1 MRLEHWFYTVPLRLR
16 SLFRRGQVEAEL
28 DEELRYHLERQIE
41 VNTAAGMPLE
51 EARYAALRAMH
62 GLDQRKE
69 ECRDM
74 RRVRF
79 IEDLWQDLRFSV
91 RSFSKRPGFTAIIL
105 IALALGIGANTAIFS
120 LVNAVILRPLPY
132 PDPDRLISVFGSRN
146 RSTPGSLGP
155 TDFLDYRS
163 QNKTFEHFA
172 ASGSMIL
179 PMNLTGSGEPERLNT
194 SAITGN
200 YFDTFGVRCALGRGF
215 SLENEKSG
223 QDHVTVLS
231 HAFWQTRFG
240 GDPNIINKTILLDG
254 KAYEVL
260 GVMPADVVLPQP
272 AQLWVPLNFDADPEM
287 KMRNARFL
295 LGIGRLKAG
304 VTLAQAQA
312 DTDLI
317 AVQLE
322 RRFPDSNTG
331 WDLRLIPLREVLVGG
346 SRKMLFI
353 LFGAVGFVL
362 LIACANVANLLLV
375 RGAARQKEIA
385 MRTAL
390 GASRLRIIRQMIT
403 ESLLVAILG
412 GALGALLAVA
422 GVKLLVSLSEDSI
435 PRTANVKIDATVL
448 AFTLLISLATGLL
461 FGLAPTFRTK
471 KQNLVDAL
479 KDGMRGGSEAT
490 LKNRTRSL
498 LVVFESAIA
507 VMLLIGAGLLIRS
520 LVALQNV
527 DPGFDPNNVL
537 TMRVDL
543 PLQKYN
549 TPEKASN
556 FFEQLER
563 RVAGLPGVEAVGFI
577 TDLPFSGQSNQ
588 MPFAVEGR
596 PAVASDEAFPDF
608 RRVNQNYLSAM
619 RIPLRRGRNFT
630 DQEVRERARVIIIS
644 QSFVDS
650 VFPNEEALG
659 KRLIIWS
666 GSRNEPYEIIGIV
679 GDIRHQSLQ
688 GEPSATMYIPTRAP
702 VRVNLVIRTQGDPLS
717 LVAGVRKE
725 VNALDPDQPIA
736 AVRLMTEWVAMSAA
750 GARYRTTLLGLFA
763 LLAMILAATGIYGV
777 MSYSVAQRTQEI
789 GVRMALGARPLDVLK
804 LVVRQGMILAVLG
817 VVVGLAGALA
827 LTRVMSSLLF
837 GVTERDPITFGVVAV
852 LLIAVAFIACFVPA
866 RRATRVDPLIA
877 LRCE

>member
-1 MRLEHWFYTVPLRLR
+1 MRWEHWFYTVPLRLR
-16 SLFRRGQVEAEL
+16 SIFRRGQVEAEL
-28 DEELRYHLERQIE
+28 NEELRYHLERQIE
-41 VNTAAGMPLE
+41 VNTAAGMSVE

-74 RRVRF
+74 RRVRL
-79 IEDLWQDLRFSV
+79 IEDLWQDFRFSL
-91 RSFSKRPGFTAIIL
+91 RSLLKRPGFTAIVL
-105 IALALGIGANTAIFS
+105 IALGLGIGANTAIFS
-120 LVNAVILRPLPY
+120 LVNAVILQPLPY
-132 PDPDRLISVFGSRN
+132 RDPDRLISVYGTRN
-146 RSTPGSLGP
+146 RSTQGSVGP

-163 QNKTFEHFA
+163 QNKTFEQFA
-172 ASGSMIL
+172 ASSSMML
-179 PMNLTGSGEPERLNT
+179 PMNLTGSGEPERLSA

-200 YFDTFGVRCALGRGF
+200 YFDTFGVRPALGRGF
-215 SLENEKSG
+215 SLENEKTG

-240 GDPNIINKTILLDG
+240 GDPNIVNKTINLDG

-260 GVMPADVVLPQP
+260 GVMPAEVVLPQP

-295 LGIGRLKAG
+295 LSIGRLKEG
-304 VTLAQAQA
+304 VTLDQAQT

-317 AVQLE
+317 AAQLE
-322 RRFPDSNTG
+322 QQYPDSNTG
-331 WDLRLIPLREVLVGG
+331 WSLRLIPLREILVGG
-346 SRKMLFI
+346 SRTMLFI

-375 RGAARQKEIA
+375 RAAARQKEIA

-390 GASRLRIIRQMIT
+390 GASRLRIVRQMIT
-403 ESLLVAILG
+403 ESLLLAIFG
-412 GALGALLAVA
+412 GAFGALLAVA
-422 GVKLLVSLSEDSI
+422 GVKLLVSLGEDNI

-448 AFTLLISLATGLL
+448 AFTLIISLATGLL
-461 FGLAPTFRTK
+461 FGLAPAIRAMK
-471 KQNLVDAL
+471 ENLIDAL
-479 KDGMRGGSEAT
+479 KDGIRGGSEAT
-490 LKNRTRSL
+490 VKNRTRSL

-507 VMLLIGAGLLIRS
+507 VMLLIAAGLLIRS

-537 TMRVDL
+537 TLRVDL
-543 PLQKYN
+543 SRQKYN
-549 TPEKASN
+549 TPEKAST
-556 FFEQLER
+556 FFEQLET
-563 RVAGLPGVEAVGFI
+563 RVAGLPGVEAVGLI
-577 TDLPFSGQSNQ
+577 TDLPLSGEARD
-588 MPFAVEGR
+588 MPYRVEGR
-596 PAVASDEAFPDF
+596 PATSDTAFVDF
-608 RRVNQNYLSAM
+608 RRVNKNYFSAM

-630 DQEVRERARVIIIS
+630 EQEVRQSDQAIVVS
-644 QSFVDS
+644 QAFVDS

-666 GSRNEPYEIIGIV
+666 GIRDEPYEIIAIV
-679 GDIRHQSLQ
+679 GDTRYQSLQ
-688 GEPSATMYIPTRAP
+688 GEPSATMYVPTREFLF
-702 VRVNLVIRTQGDPLS
+702 VNLVIRTQGDPLS
-717 LVAGVRKE
+717 LVGGVRKE

-736 AVRLMTEWVAMSAA
+736 AIRPMTEWVAMSAA

-804 LVVRQGMILAVLG
+804 LVVRQGMMLALIG
-817 VVVGLAGALA
+817 AIVGLAGALA

-837 GVTERDPITFGVVAV
+837 GVTERDPITFVAV
-852 LLIAVAFIACFVPA
+852 AALLIVVAFISCFVPA
-866 RRATRVDPLIA
+866 HRATRVDPLIA

>member
-28 DEELRYHLERQIE
+28 NEELRYHLERQIE
-41 VNTAAGMPLE
+41 VNTAAGMSVE

-74 RRVRF
+74 RRVRL
-79 IEDLWQDLRFSV
+79 IEDLWQDFRFSL
-91 RSFSKRPGFTAIIL
+91 RSLLKRPGFTAIAL
-105 IALALGIGANTAIFS
+105 LALALGIGANTAIFS
-120 LVNAVILRPLPY
+120 LVNAVILQPLPY
-132 PDPDRLISVFGSRN
+132 RDPDRLISVYGTRN
-146 RSTPGSLGP
+146 RSTQGSVGP

-163 QNKTFEHFA
+163 QNKTFEQFA
-172 ASGSMIL
+172 ASGSMML
-179 PMNLTGSGEPERLNT
+179 PMNLTGSGEPERLNA
-194 SAITGN
+194 SIITGN
-200 YFDTFGVRCALGRGF
+200 YFDTFGVRPALGRGF
-215 SLENEKSG
+215 SLENEKTG

-240 GDPNIINKTILLDG
+240 GDPNIVNKTINLDG

-260 GVMPADVVLPQP
+260 GVMPAEVVLPQP
-272 AQLWVPLNFDADPEM
+272 AQLWVPINFDADPEM

-295 LGIGRLKAG
+295 RGIGRLKEG
-304 VTLAQAQA
+304 VTLDQAQT

-317 AVQLE
+317 AAQLE
-322 RRFPDSNTG
+322 QQYPDSNTG
-331 WDLRLIPLREVLVGG
+331 WSLRLIPLREILVGG
-346 SRKMLFI
+346 SRTMLFI

-375 RGAARQKEIA
+375 RAAARQKEIA

-403 ESLLVAILG
+403 ESLVLAIFG

-422 GVKLLVSLSEDSI
+422 GVKLLVSLGEDNI

-461 FGLAPTFRTK
+461 FGLAPAIRTMK
-471 KQNLVDAL
+471 ENLVDAL
-479 KDGMRGGSEAT
+479 KDGIRGGSEAT
-490 LKNRTRSL
+490 VKNRTRSL

-507 VMLLIGAGLLIRS
+507 VMLLIAAGLLIRS

-537 TMRVDL
+537 TLRVDL
-543 PLQKYN
+543 PRQKYN

-556 FFEQLER
+556 FFEQLET
-563 RVAGLPGVEAVGFI
+563 RVAGLPGVEAVGLI
-577 TDLPFSGQSNQ
+577 TDLPLSGEARD
-588 MPFAVEGR
+588 MPYRVEGR
-596 PAVASDEAFPDF
+596 PATSDIAFVDF
-608 RRVNQNYLSAM
+608 RRVNKNYFSAM

-630 DQEVRERARVIIIS
+630 EQEVRQSDKAIVVS
-644 QSFVDS
+644 QAFVDS

-666 GSRNEPYEIIGIV
+666 GIRNEPYEIIGIV
-679 GDIRHQSLQ
+679 GDTRYQSLQ
-688 GEPSATMYIPTRAP
+688 GEPSATMYVPTRELLF
-702 VRVNLVIRTQGDPLS
+702 VNLVIRTQGDPLS
-717 LVAGVRKE
+717 LVGGVRKE

-736 AVRLMTEWVAMSAA
+736 AIRPMTEWVAMSAA

-804 LVVRQGMILAVLG
+804 LVVRQGMMLALIG
-817 VVVGLAGALA
+817 VIVGLAGALA

-837 GVTERDPITFGVVAV
+837 GVTERDPITFVAV
-852 LLIAVAFIACFVPA
+852 AALLIVVAFISCFVPA
-866 RRATRVDPLIA
+866 HRATRIDPLIA

>member
-1 MRLEHWFYTVPLRLR
+1 MRWEHWFYTVPLRLR
-16 SLFRRGQVEAEL
+16 SIFRRGQVEAEL
-28 DEELRYHLERQIE
+28 NEELRYHLERQIE
-41 VNTAAGMPLE
+41 VNTAAGMSVE

-74 RRVRF
+74 RRVRL
-79 IEDLWQDLRFSV
+79 IEDLWQDFRFSL
-91 RSFSKRPGFTAIIL
+91 RSLLKRPGFTAIVL
-105 IALALGIGANTAIFS
+105 IALGLGIGANTAIFS
-120 LVNAVILRPLPY
+120 LVNAVILQPLPY
-132 PDPDRLISVFGSRN
+132 RDPDRLISVYGTRN
-146 RSTPGSLGP
+146 RSTQGSVGP

-163 QNKTFEHFA
+163 QNKTFEQFA
-172 ASGSMIL
+172 ASSSMML
-179 PMNLTGSGEPERLNT
+179 PMNLTGSGEPERLSA

-200 YFDTFGVRCALGRGF
+200 YFDTFGVRPALGRGF
-215 SLENEKSG
+215 SLENEKTG

-240 GDPNIINKTILLDG
+240 GDPNIVNKTINLDG

-260 GVMPADVVLPQP
+260 GVMPAEVVLPQP

-295 LGIGRLKAG
+295 LSIGRLKEG
-304 VTLAQAQA
+304 VTLDQAQT

-317 AVQLE
+317 AAQLE
-322 RRFPDSNTG
+322 QQYPDSNTG
-331 WDLRLIPLREVLVGG
+331 WSLRLIPLREILVGG
-346 SRKMLFI
+346 SRTMLFI

-375 RGAARQKEIA
+375 RAAARQKEIA

-390 GASRLRIIRQMIT
+390 GASRLRIVRQMIT
-403 ESLLVAILG
+403 ESLLLAIFG
-412 GALGALLAVA
+412 GAFGALLAVA
-422 GVKLLVSLSEDSI
+422 GVKLLVSLGEDNI

-448 AFTLLISLATGLL
+448 AFTLIISLATGLL
-461 FGLAPTFRTK
+461 FGLAPAIRAMK
-471 KQNLVDAL
+471 ENLVDAL
-479 KDGMRGGSEAT
+479 KDGIRGGSEAT
-490 LKNRTRSL
+490 VKNRTRSL

-507 VMLLIGAGLLIRS
+507 VMLLIAAGLLIRS

-537 TMRVDL
+537 TLRVDL
-543 PLQKYN
+543 SRQKYN
-549 TPEKASN
+549 TPEKAST
-556 FFEQLER
+556 FFEQLET
-563 RVAGLPGVEAVGFI
+563 RVAGLPGVEAVGLI
-577 TDLPFSGQSNQ
+577 TDLPLSGEARD
-588 MPFAVEGR
+588 MPYRVEGR
-596 PAVASDEAFPDF
+596 PATSDTAFVDF
-608 RRVNQNYLSAM
+608 RRVNKNYFSAM

-630 DQEVRERARVIIIS
+630 EQEVRQSDQAIVVS
-644 QSFVDS
+644 QAFVDS

-666 GSRNEPYEIIGIV
+666 GIRDEPYEIIAIV
-679 GDIRHQSLQ
+679 GDTRYQSLQ
-688 GEPSATMYIPTRAP
+688 GEPSATMYVPTREFLF
-702 VRVNLVIRTQGDPLS
+702 VNLVIRTQGDPLS
-717 LVAGVRKE
+717 LVGGVRKE

-736 AVRLMTEWVAMSAA
+736 AIRPMTEWVAMSAA

-804 LVVRQGMILAVLG
+804 LVVRQGMMLALIG
-817 VVVGLAGALA
+817 AIVGLAGALA

-837 GVTERDPITFGVVAV
+837 GVTERDPITFVAV
-852 LLIAVAFIACFVPA
+852 AALLIVVAFISCFVPA
-866 RRATRVDPLIA
+866 HRATRVDPLMA

>member
-41 VNTAAGMPLE
+41 VNTAAGMSVE
-51 EARYAALRAMH
+51 QARYAALRAMH

-74 RRVRF
+74 RRVRL
-79 IEDLWQDLRFSV
+79 IEDLWRDFRFSL
-91 RSFSKRPGFTAIIL
+91 RSLLKRPGFTAIAL
-105 IALALGIGANTAIFS
+105 LALALGIGANTAIFS
-120 LVNAVILRPLPY
+120 LVNAVILQPLPY
-132 PDPDRLISVFGSRN
+132 RDPDRLISVYGTRN
-146 RSTPGSLGP
+146 RSTQGSVGP

-163 QNKTFEHFA
+163 QNKTFEQFA
-172 ASGSMIL
+172 ASGSMML
-179 PMNLTGSGEPERLNT
+179 PMNLTGSGEPERLNA
-194 SAITGN
+194 SIITGN
-200 YFDTFGVRCALGRGF
+200 YFDTFGVRPALGRGF
-215 SLENEKSG
+215 SLENEKTG

-240 GDPNIINKTILLDG
+240 GDPNIVNKTINLDG

-260 GVMPADVVLPQP
+260 GVMPAEVVLPQP
-272 AQLWVPLNFDADPEM
+272 AQLWVPINFDADPEM

-295 LGIGRLKAG
+295 RGIGRLKEG
-304 VTLAQAQA
+304 VTLDQAQT

-317 AVQLE
+317 AAQLE
-322 RRFPDSNTG
+322 QQYPDSNTG
-331 WDLRLIPLREVLVGG
+331 WSLRLIPLREILVGG
-346 SRKMLFI
+346 SRTMLFI

-375 RGAARQKEIA
+375 RAAARQKEIA

-403 ESLLVAILG
+403 ESLLLAIFG

-422 GVKLLVSLSEDSI
+422 GVKLLVSLGEDNI

-461 FGLAPTFRTK
+461 FGLAPAIRTMK
-471 KQNLVDAL
+471 ENLVDAL
-479 KDGMRGGSEAT
+479 KDGIRGGSEAT
-490 LKNRTRSL
+490 VKNRTRSL

-507 VMLLIGAGLLIRS
+507 VMLLIAAGLLIRS

-537 TMRVDL
+537 TLRVDL
-543 PLQKYN
+543 PRQKYN

-556 FFEQLER
+556 FFEQLET
-563 RVAGLPGVEAVGFI
+563 RVAGLPGVEAVGLI
-577 TDLPFSGQSNQ
+577 TDLPLSGEARD
-588 MPFAVEGR
+588 MPYRVEGR
-596 PAVASDEAFPDF
+596 PATSDIAFVDF
-608 RRVNQNYLSAM
+608 RRVNKNYFSAM

-630 DQEVRERARVIIIS
+630 EQEVRQSDKAIVVS
-644 QSFVDS
+644 QAFVDS

-666 GSRNEPYEIIGIV
+666 GIRNEPYEIIGIV
-679 GDIRHQSLQ
+679 GDTRYQSLQ
-688 GEPSATMYIPTRAP
+688 GEPSATMYVPTRELLF
-702 VRVNLVIRTQGDPLS
+702 VNLVIRTQGDPLS
-717 LVAGVRKE
+717 LVGGVRKE

-736 AVRLMTEWVAMSAA
+736 AIRPMTEWVAMSAA

-804 LVVRQGMILAVLG
+804 LVVRQGMMLALIG
-817 VVVGLAGALA
+817 VIVGLAGALA

-837 GVTERDPITFGVVAV
+837 GVTERDPITFVAV
-852 LLIAVAFIACFVPA
+852 AALLIVVAFISCFVPA
-866 RRATRVDPLIA
+866 HRATKVDPLVA
-877 LRCE
+877 LRYE

>member
-28 DEELRYHLERQIE
+28 NEELRYHLERQIE
-41 VNTAAGMPLE
+41 VNTAAGMSVE

-74 RRVRF
+74 RRVRL
-79 IEDLWQDLRFSV
+79 IEDLWRDFRFSL
-91 RSFSKRPGFTAIIL
+91 RSLLKRPGFTAIAL
-105 IALALGIGANTAIFS
+105 LALALGIGANTAIFS
-120 LVNAVILRPLPY
+120 LVNAVILQPLPY
-132 PDPDRLISVFGSRN
+132 RDPDRLISVYGTRN
-146 RSTPGSLGP
+146 RSTQGSVGP

-163 QNKTFEHFA
+163 QNKTFEQFA
-172 ASGSMIL
+172 ASGSMML
-179 PMNLTGSGEPERLNT
+179 PMNLTGSGEPERLNA
-194 SAITGN
+194 SIITGN
-200 YFDTFGVRCALGRGF
+200 YFDTFGVRPALGRGF
-215 SLENEKSG
+215 SLENEKTG

-240 GDPNIINKTILLDG
+240 GDPNIVNKTINLDG

-260 GVMPADVVLPQP
+260 GVMPAEVVLPQP
-272 AQLWVPLNFDADPEM
+272 AQLWVPINFDADPEM

-295 LGIGRLKAG
+295 RGIGRLKEG
-304 VTLAQAQA
+304 VTLDQAQT

-317 AVQLE
+317 AAQLE
-322 RRFPDSNTG
+322 QQYPDSNTG
-331 WDLRLIPLREVLVGG
+331 WSLRLIPLREILVGG
-346 SRKMLFI
+346 SRTMLFI

-375 RGAARQKEIA
+375 RAAARQKEIA

-403 ESLLVAILG
+403 ESLLLAIFG

-422 GVKLLVSLSEDSI
+422 GVKLLVSLGEDNI

-461 FGLAPTFRTK
+461 FGLAPAIRTMK
-471 KQNLVDAL
+471 ENLVDAL
-479 KDGMRGGSEAT
+479 KDGIRGGSEAT
-490 LKNRTRSL
+490 VKNRTRSL

-507 VMLLIGAGLLIRS
+507 VLLLIGAGLLIRS

-537 TMRVDL
+537 TLRVDL
-543 PLQKYN
+543 PRQKYN
-549 TPEKASN
+549 TPEKAST
-556 FFEQLER
+556 FFAQLET
-563 RVAGLPGVEAVGFI
+563 RVAGLPGVEAVGLI
-577 TDLPFSGQSNQ
+577 TDLPLSGEARD
-588 MPFAVEGR
+588 MPYRVEGR
-596 PAVASDEAFPDF
+596 PATSDIAFVDF
-608 RRVNQNYLSAM
+608 RRVNKNYFSAM

-630 DQEVRERARVIIIS
+630 EQEVRQSDKAIVVS
-644 QSFVDS
+644 QAFVDS

-666 GSRNEPYEIIGIV
+666 GIRNEPYEIIGIV
-679 GDIRHQSLQ
+679 GDTRYQSLQ
-688 GEPSATMYIPTRAP
+688 GEPSATMYVPTRELLF
-702 VRVNLVIRTQGDPLS
+702 VNLVIRTQGDPLS
-717 LVAGVRKE
+717 LVGGVRKE

-736 AVRLMTEWVAMSAA
+736 AIRPMTEWVAMSAA

-804 LVVRQGMILAVLG
+804 LVVRQGMMLALIG
-817 VVVGLAGALA
+817 VIVGLAGALA

-837 GVTERDPITFGVVAV
+837 GVTERDPITFVAV
-852 LLIAVAFIACFVPA
+852 AALLIVVAFISCFVPA
-866 RRATRVDPLIA
+866 HRATRIDPLIA

>member
-28 DEELRYHLERQIE
+28 NEELRYHLERQIE
-41 VNTAAGMPLE
+41 VNTAAGMSVE

-74 RRVRF
+74 RRVRL
-79 IEDLWQDLRFSV
+79 IEDLWRDFRFSL
-91 RSFSKRPGFTAIIL
+91 RSLLKRPGFTAIAL
-105 IALALGIGANTAIFS
+105 LALALGIGANTAIFT
-120 LVNAVILRPLPY
+120 LVNAVILQPLPY
-132 PDPDRLISVFGSRN
+132 RDPDRLISVYGTRN
-146 RSTPGSLGP
+146 RSTQGSVGP

-163 QNKTFEHFA
+163 QNKTFEQFA
-172 ASGSMIL
+172 ASGSMML
-179 PMNLTGSGEPERLNT
+179 PMNLTGSGEPERLNA
-194 SAITGN
+194 SIITGN
-200 YFDTFGVRCALGRGF
+200 YFDTFGVRPALGRGF
-215 SLENEKSG
+215 SLENEKTG

-240 GDPNIINKTILLDG
+240 GDPNIVNKTINLDG

-260 GVMPADVVLPQP
+260 GVMPAEVVLPQP
-272 AQLWVPLNFDADPEM
+272 AQLWVPINFDADPEM

-295 LGIGRLKAG
+295 RGIGRLKEG
-304 VTLAQAQA
+304 VTLDQAQT

-317 AVQLE
+317 AAQLE
-322 RRFPDSNTG
+322 QQYPDSNTG
-331 WDLRLIPLREVLVGG
+331 WSLRLIPLREILVGG
-346 SRKMLFI
+346 SRTMLFI

-375 RGAARQKEIA
+375 RAAARQKEIA

-403 ESLLVAILG
+403 ESLLLAIFG

-422 GVKLLVSLSEDSI
+422 GVKLLVSLGEDNI

-461 FGLAPTFRTK
+461 FGLAPAIRTMK
-471 KQNLVDAL
+471 ENLVDAL
-479 KDGMRGGSEAT
+479 KDGIRGGSEAT
-490 LKNRTRSL
+490 VKNRTRSL

-507 VMLLIGAGLLIRS
+507 VMLLIAAGLLIRS

-537 TMRVDL
+537 TLRVDL
-543 PLQKYN
+543 PRQKYN

-556 FFEQLER
+556 FFEQLET
-563 RVAGLPGVEAVGFI
+563 RVAGLPGVEAVGLI
-577 TDLPFSGQSNQ
+577 TDLPLSGEARD
-588 MPFAVEGR
+588 MPYRVEGR
-596 PAVASDEAFPDF
+596 PATSDIAFVDF
-608 RRVNQNYLSAM
+608 RRVNKNYFSAM

-630 DQEVRERARVIIIS
+630 EQEVRQSDKAIVVS
-644 QSFVDS
+644 QAFVDS

-666 GSRNEPYEIIGIV
+666 GIRNEPYEIIGIV
-679 GDIRHQSLQ
+679 GDTRYQSLQ
-688 GEPSATMYIPTRAP
+688 GEPSATMYVPTRELLF
-702 VRVNLVIRTQGDPLS
+702 VNLVIRTQGDPLS
-717 LVAGVRKE
+717 LVGGVRKE

-736 AVRLMTEWVAMSAA
+736 AIRPMTEWVAMSAA

-804 LVVRQGMILAVLG
+804 LVVRQGMMLALIG
-817 VVVGLAGALA
+817 VIVGLAGALA

-837 GVTERDPITFGVVAV
+837 GVTERDPITFVAV
-852 LLIAVAFIACFVPA
+852 AALLIVVAFISCFVPA
-866 RRATRVDPLIA
+866 HRATKVDPLVA
-877 LRCE
+877 LRYE

>member
-28 DEELRYHLERQIE
+28 NEELRYHLERQIE
-41 VNTAAGMPLE
+41 VNTAAGMSVE

-74 RRVRF
+74 RRVRL
-79 IEDLWQDLRFSV
+79 IEDLWQDFRFSL
-91 RSFSKRPGFTAIIL
+91 RSLLKRPGFTAIAL
-105 IALALGIGANTAIFS
+105 LALALGIGANTAIFS
-120 LVNAVILRPLPY
+120 LVNAVILQPLPY
-132 PDPDRLISVFGSRN
+132 RDPDRLISVYGTRN
-146 RSTPGSLGP
+146 RSTQGSVGP

-163 QNKTFEHFA
+163 QNKTFEQFA
-172 ASGSMIL
+172 ASGSMML
-179 PMNLTGSGEPERLNT
+179 PMNLTGSGEPERLNA
-194 SAITGN
+194 SIITGN
-200 YFDTFGVRCALGRGF
+200 YFDTFGVRPALGRGF
-215 SLENEKSG
+215 SLENEKTG

-240 GDPNIINKTILLDG
+240 GDPNIVNKTINLDG

-260 GVMPADVVLPQP
+260 GVMPAEVVLPQP
-272 AQLWVPLNFDADPEM
+272 AQLWVPINFDADPEM

-295 LGIGRLKAG
+295 RGIGRLKEG
-304 VTLAQAQA
+304 VTLDQAQT

-317 AVQLE
+317 AAQLE
-322 RRFPDSNTG
+322 QQYPDSNTG
-331 WDLRLIPLREVLVGG
+331 WSLRLIPLREILVGG
-346 SRKMLFI
+346 SRTMLFI

-375 RGAARQKEIA
+375 RAAARQKEIA

-403 ESLLVAILG
+403 ESLLLAIFG

-422 GVKLLVSLSEDSI
+422 GVKLLVSLGEDNI

-461 FGLAPTFRTK
+461 FGLAPAIRTMK
-471 KQNLVDAL
+471 ENLVDAL
-479 KDGMRGGSEAT
+479 KDGIRGGSEAT
-490 LKNRTRSL
+490 VKNRTRSL

-507 VMLLIGAGLLIRS
+507 VMLLIAAGLLIRS

-537 TMRVDL
+537 TLRVDL
-543 PLQKYN
+543 PRQKYN

-556 FFEQLER
+556 FFEQLET
-563 RVAGLPGVEAVGFI
+563 RVAGLPGVEAVGLI
-577 TDLPFSGQSNQ
+577 TDLPLSGEARD
-588 MPFAVEGR
+588 MPYRVEGR
-596 PAVASDEAFPDF
+596 PATSDIAFVDF
-608 RRVNQNYLSAM
+608 RRVNKNYFSAM

-630 DQEVRERARVIIIS
+630 EQEVRQSDKAIVVS
-644 QSFVDS
+644 QAFVDS

-666 GSRNEPYEIIGIV
+666 GIRNEPYEIIGIV
-679 GDIRHQSLQ
+679 GDTRYQSLQ
-688 GEPSATMYIPTRAP
+688 GEPSATMYVPTRELLF
-702 VRVNLVIRTQGDPLS
+702 VNLVIRTQGDPLS
-717 LVAGVRKE
+717 LVGGVRKE

-736 AVRLMTEWVAMSAA
+736 AIRPMTEWVAMSAA

-804 LVVRQGMILAVLG
+804 LVVRQGMMLVLIG
-817 VVVGLAGALA
+817 VIVGLAGALA

-837 GVTERDPITFGVVAV
+837 GVTERDPITFVAV
-852 LLIAVAFIACFVPA
+852 AALLIVVAFISCFVPA
-866 RRATRVDPLIA
+866 HRATRIDPLIA

>member
-28 DEELRYHLERQIE
+28 NEELRYHLERQIE
-41 VNTAAGMPLE
+41 VNTAAGMSVE

-74 RRVRF
+74 RRVRL
-79 IEDLWQDLRFSV
+79 IEDLWQDFRFSL
-91 RSFSKRPGFTAIIL
+91 RSLLKRPGFTAIAL
-105 IALALGIGANTAIFS
+105 LALALGIGANTAIFS
-120 LVNAVILRPLPY
+120 LVNAVILQPLPY
-132 PDPDRLISVFGSRN
+132 RDPDRLISVYGTRN
-146 RSTPGSLGP
+146 RSTQGSVGP

-163 QNKTFEHFA
+163 QNKTFEQFA
-172 ASGSMIL
+172 ASGSMML
-179 PMNLTGSGEPERLNT
+179 PMNLTGSGEPERLNA
-194 SAITGN
+194 SIITGN
-200 YFDTFGVRCALGRGF
+200 YFYTFGVRPALGRGF
-215 SLENEKSG
+215 SLENEKTG

-240 GDPNIINKTILLDG
+240 GDPNIVNKTINLDG

-260 GVMPADVVLPQP
+260 GVMPAEVVLPQP
-272 AQLWVPLNFDADPEM
+272 AQLWVPINFDADPEM

-295 LGIGRLKAG
+295 RGIGRLKEG
-304 VTLAQAQA
+304 VTLDQAQT

-317 AVQLE
+317 AAQLE
-322 RRFPDSNTG
+322 QQYPDSNTG
-331 WDLRLIPLREVLVGG
+331 WSLRLIPLREILVGG
-346 SRKMLFI
+346 SRTMLFI

-375 RGAARQKEIA
+375 RAAARQKEIA

-403 ESLLVAILG
+403 ESLLLAIFG

-422 GVKLLVSLSEDSI
+422 GVKLLVSLGEDNI

-461 FGLAPTFRTK
+461 FGLAPAIRTMK
-471 KQNLVDAL
+471 ENLVDAL
-479 KDGMRGGSEAT
+479 KDGIRGGSEAT
-490 LKNRTRSL
+490 VKNRTRSL

-507 VMLLIGAGLLIRS
+507 VMLLIAAGLLIRS

-537 TMRVDL
+537 TLRVDL
-543 PLQKYN
+543 PRQKYN

-556 FFEQLER
+556 FFEQLET
-563 RVAGLPGVEAVGFI
+563 RVAGLPGVEAVGLI
-577 TDLPFSGQSNQ
+577 TDLPLSGEARD
-588 MPFAVEGR
+588 MPYRVEGR
-596 PAVASDEAFPDF
+596 PATSDIAFVDF
-608 RRVNQNYLSAM
+608 RRVNKNYFSAM

-630 DQEVRERARVIIIS
+630 EQEVRQSDKAIVVS
-644 QSFVDS
+644 QAFVDS

-666 GSRNEPYEIIGIV
+666 GIRNEPYEIIGIV
-679 GDIRHQSLQ
+679 GDTRYQSLQ
-688 GEPSATMYIPTRAP
+688 GEPSATMYVPTREP
-702 VRVNLVIRTQGDPLS
+702 LFVNLVIRTQGDPLS
-717 LVAGVRKE
+717 LVGGVRKE

-736 AVRLMTEWVAMSAA
+736 AIRPMTEWVAMSAA

-804 LVVRQGMILAVLG
+804 LVVRQGMMLALIG
-817 VVVGLAGALA
+817 VIVGLAGALA

-837 GVTERDPITFGVVAV
+837 GVTERDPITFVAV
-852 LLIAVAFIACFVPA
+852 AALLIVVAFISCFVPA
-866 RRATRVDPLIA
+866 HRATKVDPLVA
-877 LRCE
+877 LRYE

>member
-28 DEELRYHLERQIE
+28 NEELRYHLERQIE
-41 VNTAAGMPLE
+41 VNTAAGMSVE

-74 RRVRF
+74 RRVRL
-79 IEDLWQDLRFSV
+79 IEDLWQDFRFGLRSLL
-91 RSFSKRPGFTAIIL
+91 KRPGFTAIAL
-105 IALALGIGANTAIFS
+105 LALALGIGANTAIFS
-120 LVNAVILRPLPY
+120 LVNAVILQPLPY
-132 PDPDRLISVFGSRN
+132 RDPDRLISVYGTRN
-146 RSTPGSLGP
+146 RSTQGSVGP

-163 QNKTFEHFA
+163 QNKTFEQFA
-172 ASGSMIL
+172 ASGSMML
-179 PMNLTGSGEPERLNT
+179 PMNLTGSGEPERLNA
-194 SAITGN
+194 SIITGN
-200 YFDTFGVRCALGRGF
+200 YFDTFGVRPALGRGF
-215 SLENEKSG
+215 SLENEKTG

-240 GDPNIINKTILLDG
+240 GDPNIVNKTINLDG

-260 GVMPADVVLPQP
+260 GVMPAEVVLPQP
-272 AQLWVPLNFDADPEM
+272 AQLWVPINFDADPEM

-295 LGIGRLKAG
+295 RGIGRLKEG
-304 VTLAQAQA
+304 VTLDQAQT

-317 AVQLE
+317 AAQLE
-322 RRFPDSNTG
+322 QQYPDSNTG
-331 WDLRLIPLREVLVGG
+331 WSLRLIPLREILVGG
-346 SRKMLFI
+346 SRTMLFI

-375 RGAARQKEIA
+375 RAAARQKEIA

-403 ESLLVAILG
+403 ESLLLAIFG

-422 GVKLLVSLSEDSI
+422 GVKLLVSLGEDNI

-461 FGLAPTFRTK
+461 FGLAPAIRTMK
-471 KQNLVDAL
+471 ENLVDAL
-479 KDGMRGGSEAT
+479 KDGIRGGSEAT
-490 LKNRTRSL
+490 VKNRTRSL

-507 VMLLIGAGLLIRS
+507 VMLLIAAGLLIRS

-537 TMRVDL
+537 TLRVDL
-543 PLQKYN
+543 PRQKYN

-556 FFEQLER
+556 FFEQLET
-563 RVAGLPGVEAVGFI
+563 RVAGLPGVEAVGLI
-577 TDLPFSGQSNQ
+577 TDLPLSGEARD
-588 MPFAVEGR
+588 MPYRVEGR
-596 PAVASDEAFPDF
+596 PATSDIAFVDF
-608 RRVNQNYLSAM
+608 RRVNKNYFSAM

-630 DQEVRERARVIIIS
+630 EQEVRQSDKAIVVS
-644 QSFVDS
+644 QAFVDS

-666 GSRNEPYEIIGIV
+666 GIRNEPYEIIGIV
-679 GDIRHQSLQ
+679 GDTRYQSLQ
-688 GEPSATMYIPTRAP
+688 GEPSATMYVPTRELLF
-702 VRVNLVIRTQGDPLS
+702 VNLVIRTQGDPLS
-717 LVAGVRKE
+717 LVGGVRKE

-736 AVRLMTEWVAMSAA
+736 AIRPMTEWVAMSAA

-804 LVVRQGMILAVLG
+804 LVVRQGMMLVLIG
-817 VVVGLAGALA
+817 VIVGLAGALA

-837 GVTERDPITFGVVAV
+837 GVTERDPITFVAV
-852 LLIAVAFIACFVPA
+852 AALLIVVAFISCFVPA
-866 RRATRVDPLIA
+866 HRATRVDPLIA

>member
-1 MRLEHWFYTVPLRLR
+1 MRLEHWFYTVPLRFR

-28 DEELRYHLERQIE
+28 NEELRYHLERQIE
-41 VNTAAGMPLE
+41 VNTAAGMSVE
-51 EARYAALRAMH
+51 EARFAALRVMH

-74 RRVRF
+74 RRVRL
-79 IEDLWQDLRFSV
+79 IEDLWRDFRFSL
-91 RSFSKRPGFTAIIL
+91 RSLLKRPGFTAIAL
-105 IALALGIGANTAIFS
+105 LALALGIGANTAIFS
-120 LVNAVILRPLPY
+120 LVNAVILQPLPY
-132 PDPDRLISVFGSRN
+132 RDPDRLISVYGTRN
-146 RSTPGSLGP
+146 RSTQGSVGP

-163 QNKTFEHFA
+163 QNKTFEQFA
-172 ASGSMIL
+172 ASGSMML
-179 PMNLTGSGEPERLNT
+179 PMNLTGSGEPERLNA
-194 SAITGN
+194 SIITGN
-200 YFDTFGVRCALGRGF
+200 YFDTFGVRPALGRGF
-215 SLENEKSG
+215 SLENEKTG

-240 GDPNIINKTILLDG
+240 GDPNIVNKTINLDG

-260 GVMPADVVLPQP
+260 GVMPAEVVLPQP
-272 AQLWVPLNFDADPEM
+272 AQLWVPINFDADPEM

-295 LGIGRLKAG
+295 RGIGRLKEG
-304 VTLAQAQA
+304 VTLDQAQT

-317 AVQLE
+317 AAQLE
-322 RRFPDSNTG
+322 QQYPDSNTG
-331 WDLRLIPLREVLVGG
+331 WSLRLIPLREILVGG
-346 SRKMLFI
+346 SRTMLFI

-375 RGAARQKEIA
+375 RAAARQKEIA

-403 ESLLVAILG
+403 ESLLLAIFG

-422 GVKLLVSLSEDSI
+422 GVKLLVSLGEDNI

-461 FGLAPTFRTK
+461 FGLAPAIRTMK
-471 KQNLVDAL
+471 ENLVDAL
-479 KDGMRGGSEAT
+479 KDGIRGGSEAT
-490 LKNRTRSL
+490 VKNRTRSL

-507 VMLLIGAGLLIRS
+507 VLLLIGAGLLIRS

-537 TMRVDL
+537 TLRVDL
-543 PLQKYN
+543 PRQKYN

-556 FFEQLER
+556 FFEQLET
-563 RVAGLPGVEAVGFI
+563 RVAGLPGVEAVGLI
-577 TDLPFSGQSNQ
+577 TDLPLSGEARD
-588 MPFAVEGR
+588 MPYRVEGR
-596 PAVASDEAFPDF
+596 PATSDIAFVDF
-608 RRVNQNYLSAM
+608 RRVNKNYFSAM

-630 DQEVRERARVIIIS
+630 EQEVRQSDKAIVVS
-644 QSFVDS
+644 QAFVDS

-666 GSRNEPYEIIGIV
+666 GIRNEPYEIIGIV
-679 GDIRHQSLQ
+679 GDTRYQSLQ
-688 GEPSATMYIPTRAP
+688 GEPSATMYTPTREP
-702 VRVNLVIRTQGDPLS
+702 VRVSLVIRTQGDPLS
-717 LVAGVRKE
+717 LVGGVRKE

-736 AVRLMTEWVAMSAA
+736 AIRPMTEWVAMSAA

-804 LVVRQGMILAVLG
+804 LVVRQGMMLALIG
-817 VVVGLAGALA
+817 VIVGLAGALA

-837 GVTERDPITFGVVAV
+837 GVTERDPITFVAV
-852 LLIAVAFIACFVPA
+852 AALLIVVAFISCFVPA
-866 RRATRVDPLIA
+866 HRATKVDPLVA
-877 LRCE
+877 LRYE

>member
-28 DEELRYHLERQIE
+28 NEELRYHLERQIE
-41 VNTAAGMPLE
+41 VNTAAGMSVE

-74 RRVRF
+74 RRVRL
-79 IEDLWQDLRFSV
+79 IEDLWRDFRFSL
-91 RSFSKRPGFTAIIL
+91 RSLLKRPGFTAIAL
-105 IALALGIGANTAIFS
+105 LALALGIGANTAIFS
-120 LVNAVILRPLPY
+120 LVNAVILQPLPY
-132 PDPDRLISVFGSRN
+132 RDPDRLISVYGTRN
-146 RSTPGSLGP
+146 RSTQGSVGP

-163 QNKTFEHFA
+163 QNKTFEQFA
-172 ASGSMIL
+172 ASGSMML
-179 PMNLTGSGEPERLNT
+179 PMNLTGSGEPERLNA
-194 SAITGN
+194 SIITGN
-200 YFDTFGVRCALGRGF
+200 YFDTFGVRPALGRGF
-215 SLENEKSG
+215 SLENEKTG

-240 GDPNIINKTILLDG
+240 GDPNIVNKTIILNG

-260 GVMPADVVLPQP
+260 GVMPAEVVLPQP
-272 AQLWVPLNFDADPEM
+272 AQLWVPINFDADPEM

-295 LGIGRLKAG
+295 RGIGRLKEG
-304 VTLAQAQA
+304 VTLDQAQT

-317 AVQLE
+317 AAQLE
-322 RRFPDSNTG
+322 QQYPDSNTG
-331 WDLRLIPLREVLVGG
+331 WSLRLIPLREILVGG
-346 SRKMLFI
+346 SRTMLFI

-375 RGAARQKEIA
+375 RAAARQKEIA

-403 ESLLVAILG
+403 ESLLLAIFG

-422 GVKLLVSLSEDSI
+422 GVKLLVSLGEDNI

-461 FGLAPTFRTK
+461 FGLAPAIRTMK
-471 KQNLVDAL
+471 ENLVDAL

-490 LKNRTRSL
+490 VKNRTRSL

-507 VMLLIGAGLLIRS
+507 VMLLIAAGLLIRS

-537 TMRVDL
+537 TLRVDL
-543 PLQKYN
+543 PRQKYN

-556 FFEQLER
+556 FFEQLET
-563 RVAGLPGVEAVGFI
+563 RVAGLPGVEAVGLI
-577 TDLPFSGQSNQ
+577 TDLPLSGEARD
-588 MPFAVEGR
+588 MPYRVEGR
-596 PAVASDEAFPDF
+596 PATSDIAFVDF
-608 RRVNQNYLSAM
+608 RRVNKNYFSAM
-619 RIPLRRGRNFT
+619 RIPLRCGRNFT
-630 DQEVRERARVIIIS
+630 EQEVRQSDKAIVVS
-644 QSFVDS
+644 QAFVDS

-666 GSRNEPYEIIGIV
+666 GIRNEPYEIIGIV
-679 GDIRHQSLQ
+679 GDTRYQSLQ
-688 GEPSATMYIPTRAP
+688 GEPSATMYVPTRELLF
-702 VRVNLVIRTQGDPLS
+702 VNLVIRTQGDPLS
-717 LVAGVRKE
+717 LVGGVRKE

-736 AVRLMTEWVAMSAA
+736 AIRPMTEWVAMSAA

-804 LVVRQGMILAVLG
+804 LVVRQGMMLALIG
-817 VVVGLAGALA
+817 VIVGLAGALA

-837 GVTERDPITFGVVAV
+837 GVTERDPITFVAV
-852 LLIAVAFIACFVPA
+852 AALLIVVAFISCFVPA
-866 RRATRVDPLIA
+866 HRATKVDPLVA
-877 LRCE
+877 LRYE

>member
-28 DEELRYHLERQIE
+28 NEELRYHLERQIE
-41 VNTAAGMPLE
+41 VNTAAGMSVE

-74 RRVRF
+74 RRVRL
-79 IEDLWQDLRFSV
+79 IEDLWQDFRFGLRSLL
-91 RSFSKRPGFTAIIL
+91 KRPGFTAIAL
-105 IALALGIGANTAIFS
+105 LALALGIGANTAIFS
-120 LVNAVILRPLPY
+120 LVNAVILQPLPY
-132 PDPDRLISVFGSRN
+132 RDPDRLISVYGTRN
-146 RSTPGSLGP
+146 RSTQGSVGP

-163 QNKTFEHFA
+163 QNKTFEQFA
-172 ASGSMIL
+172 ASGSMML
-179 PMNLTGSGEPERLNT
+179 PMNLTGSGEPERLNA
-194 SAITGN
+194 SIITGN
-200 YFDTFGVRCALGRGF
+200 YFDTFGVRPALGRGF
-215 SLENEKSG
+215 SLENEKTG

-240 GDPNIINKTILLDG
+240 GDPNIVNKTINLDG

-260 GVMPADVVLPQP
+260 GVMPAEVVLPQP
-272 AQLWVPLNFDADPEM
+272 AQLWVPINFDADPEM

-295 LGIGRLKAG
+295 RGIGRLKEG
-304 VTLAQAQA
+304 VTLDQAQT

-317 AVQLE
+317 AAQLE
-322 RRFPDSNTG
+322 QQYPDSNTG
-331 WDLRLIPLREVLVGG
+331 WSLRLIPLREILVGG
-346 SRKMLFI
+346 SRTMLFI

-375 RGAARQKEIA
+375 RAAARQKEIA

-403 ESLLVAILG
+403 ESLLLAIFG

-422 GVKLLVSLSEDSI
+422 GVKLLVSLGEDNI

-461 FGLAPTFRTK
+461 FGLAPAIRTMK
-471 KQNLVDAL
+471 ENLVDAL
-479 KDGMRGGSEAT
+479 KDGIRGGSEAT
-490 LKNRTRSL
+490 VKNRTRSL

-507 VMLLIGAGLLIRS
+507 VMLLIAAGLLIRS

-537 TMRVDL
+537 TLRVDL
-543 PLQKYN
+543 PRQKYN

-556 FFEQLER
+556 FFEQLET
-563 RVAGLPGVEAVGFI
+563 RVAGLPGVEAVGLI
-577 TDLPFSGQSNQ
+577 TDLPLSGEARD
-588 MPFAVEGR
+588 MPYRVEGR
-596 PAVASDEAFPDF
+596 PATSDIAFVDF
-608 RRVNQNYLSAM
+608 RRVNKNYFSAM

-630 DQEVRERARVIIIS
+630 EQEVRQSDKAIVVS
-644 QSFVDS
+644 QAFVDS

-666 GSRNEPYEIIGIV
+666 GIRNEPYEIIGIV
-679 GDIRHQSLQ
+679 GDTRYQSLQ
-688 GEPSATMYIPTRAP
+688 GEPSATMYVPTRELLF
-702 VRVNLVIRTQGDPLS
+702 VNLVIRTQGDPLS
-717 LVAGVRKE
+717 LVGGVRKE

-736 AVRLMTEWVAMSAA
+736 AIRPMTEWVAMSAA

-804 LVVRQGMILAVLG
+804 LVVRQGMMLVLIG
-817 VVVGLAGALA
+817 VIVGLAGALA

-837 GVTERDPITFGVVAV
+837 GVTERDPITFVAV
-852 LLIAVAFIACFVPA
+852 AALLIVVAFISCFVPA
-866 RRATRVDPLIA
+866 HRATRIDPLIA

>member
-41 VNTAAGMPLE
+41 VNTAAGMSVE

-74 RRVRF
+74 RRVRL
-79 IEDLWQDLRFSV
+79 IEDLWQDFRFSL
-91 RSFSKRPGFTAIIL
+91 RSLLKRPGFTAIAL
-105 IALALGIGANTAIFS
+105 LALALGIGANTAIFS
-120 LVNAVILRPLPY
+120 LVNAVILQPLPY
-132 PDPDRLISVFGSRN
+132 RDPDRLISVYGTRN
-146 RSTPGSLGP
+146 RSTQGSVGP

-163 QNKTFEHFA
+163 QNKTFEQFA
-172 ASGSMIL
+172 ASGSMML
-179 PMNLTGSGEPERLNT
+179 PMNLTGSGEPERLNA
-194 SAITGN
+194 SIITGN
-200 YFDTFGVRCALGRGF
+200 YFDTFGVRPALGRGF
-215 SLENEKSG
+215 SLENEKTG

-240 GDPNIINKTILLDG
+240 GDPNIVNKTINLDG

-260 GVMPADVVLPQP
+260 GVMPAEVVLPQP
-272 AQLWVPLNFDADPEM
+272 AQLWVPINFDADPEM

-295 LGIGRLKAG
+295 RGIGRLKEG
-304 VTLAQAQA
+304 VTLDQAQT

-317 AVQLE
+317 AAQLE
-322 RRFPDSNTG
+322 QQYPDSNTG
-331 WDLRLIPLREVLVGG
+331 WSLRLIPLREILVGG
-346 SRKMLFI
+346 SRTMLFI

-375 RGAARQKEIA
+375 RAAARQKEIA

-403 ESLLVAILG
+403 ESLLLAIFG

-422 GVKLLVSLSEDSI
+422 GVKLLVSLGEDNI

-461 FGLAPTFRTK
+461 FGLAPAIRTMK
-471 KQNLVDAL
+471 ENLVDAL
-479 KDGMRGGSEAT
+479 KDGIRGGSEAT
-490 LKNRTRSL
+490 VKNRTRSL

-507 VMLLIGAGLLIRS
+507 VMLLIAAGLLIRS

-537 TMRVDL
+537 TLRVDL
-543 PLQKYN
+543 PRQKYN

-556 FFEQLER
+556 FFEQLET
-563 RVAGLPGVEAVGFI
+563 RVAGLPGVEAVGLI
-577 TDLPFSGQSNQ
+577 TDLPLSGEARD
-588 MPFAVEGR
+588 MPYRVEGR
-596 PAVASDEAFPDF
+596 PATSDIAFVDF
-608 RRVNQNYLSAM
+608 RRVNKNYFSAM

-630 DQEVRERARVIIIS
+630 EQEVRQSDKAIVVS
-644 QSFVDS
+644 QAFVDS

-666 GSRNEPYEIIGIV
+666 GIRNEPYEIIGIV
-679 GDIRHQSLQ
+679 GDTRYQSLQ
-688 GEPSATMYIPTRAP
+688 GEPSATMYVPTRELLF
-702 VRVNLVIRTQGDPLS
+702 VNLVIRTQGDPLS
-717 LVAGVRKE
+717 LVGGVRKE

-736 AVRLMTEWVAMSAA
+736 AIRPMTEWVAMSAA

-804 LVVRQGMILAVLG
+804 LVVRQGMMLALIG
-817 VVVGLAGALA
+817 VIVGLAGALA

-837 GVTERDPITFGVVAV
+837 GVTERDPITFVAV
-852 LLIAVAFIACFVPA
+852 AALLIVVAFISCFVPA
-866 RRATRVDPLIA
+866 RRATKVDPLVA
-877 LRCE
+877 LRYE

>member
-28 DEELRYHLERQIE
+28 NEELRYHLERQIE
-41 VNTAAGMPLE
+41 VNTAAGMSVE

-74 RRVRF
+74 RRVRL
-79 IEDLWQDLRFSV
+79 IEDLWRDFRFSL
-91 RSFSKRPGFTAIIL
+91 RSLLKRPGFTAIAL
-105 IALALGIGANTAIFS
+105 LALALGIGANTAIFS
-120 LVNAVILRPLPY
+120 LVNAVILQPLPY
-132 PDPDRLISVFGSRN
+132 RDPDRLISVYGTRN
-146 RSTPGSLGP
+146 RSTQGSVGP

-163 QNKTFEHFA
+163 QNKTFEQFA
-172 ASGSMIL
+172 ASGSMML
-179 PMNLTGSGEPERLNT
+179 PMNLTGSGEPERLNA
-194 SAITGN
+194 SIITGN
-200 YFDTFGVRCALGRGF
+200 YFDTFGVRPALGRGF
-215 SLENEKSG
+215 SLENEKTG

-240 GDPNIINKTILLDG
+240 GDPNIVNKTINLDG

-260 GVMPADVVLPQP
+260 GVMPAEVVLPQP
-272 AQLWVPLNFDADPEM
+272 AQLWVPINFDADPEM

-295 LGIGRLKAG
+295 RGIGRLKEG
-304 VTLAQAQA
+304 VTLDQAQT

-317 AVQLE
+317 AAQLE
-322 RRFPDSNTG
+322 QQYPDSNTG
-331 WDLRLIPLREVLVGG
+331 WSLRLIPLREILVGG
-346 SRKMLFI
+346 SRTMLFI

-375 RGAARQKEIA
+375 RAAARQKEIA

-403 ESLLVAILG
+403 ESLLLAIFG

-422 GVKLLVSLSEDSI
+422 GVKLLVSLGEDNI

-461 FGLAPTFRTK
+461 FGLAPAIRTMK
-471 KQNLVDAL
+471 ENLVDAL
-479 KDGMRGGSEAT
+479 KDGIRGGSEAT
-490 LKNRTRSL
+490 VKNRTRSL

-507 VMLLIGAGLLIRS
+507 VMLLIAAGLLIRS

-537 TMRVDL
+537 TLRVDL
-543 PLQKYN
+543 PRQKYN

-556 FFEQLER
+556 FFEQLET
-563 RVAGLPGVEAVGFI
+563 RVAGLPGVEAVGLI
-577 TDLPFSGQSNQ
+577 TDLPLSGEARD
-588 MPFAVEGR
+588 MPYRVEGR
-596 PAVASDEAFPDF
+596 PATSDIAFVDF
-608 RRVNQNYLSAM
+608 RRVNKNYFSAM

-630 DQEVRERARVIIIS
+630 EQEVRQSDKAIVVS
-644 QSFVDS
+644 QAFVDS

-666 GSRNEPYEIIGIV
+666 GIRNEPYEIIGIV
-679 GDIRHQSLQ
+679 GDTRYQSLQ
-688 GEPSATMYIPTRAP
+688 GEPSATMYVPTRELLF
-702 VRVNLVIRTQGDPLS
+702 VNLVIRTQGDPLS
-717 LVAGVRKE
+717 LVGGVRKE

-736 AVRLMTEWVAMSAA
+736 AIRPMTEWVAMSAA

-804 LVVRQGMILAVLG
+804 LVVRQGMMLALIG
-817 VVVGLAGALA
+817 VIVGLAGALA

-837 GVTERDPITFGVVAV
+837 GVTERDPITFVAV
-852 LLIAVAFIACFVPA
+852 AALLIVVAFISCFVPA
-866 RRATRVDPLIA
+866 HRATRVDPLIA
-877 LRCE
+877 LRYE

>member
-28 DEELRYHLERQIE
+28 NEELRYHLERQIE
-41 VNTAAGMPLE
+41 VNTAAGMSVE

-74 RRVRF
+74 RRVRL
-79 IEDLWQDLRFSV
+79 IEDLWQDFRFGLRSLL
-91 RSFSKRPGFTAIIL
+91 KRPGFTAIAL
-105 IALALGIGANTAIFS
+105 LALALGIGANTAIFS
-120 LVNAVILRPLPY
+120 LVNAVILQPLPY
-132 PDPDRLISVFGSRN
+132 RDPDRLISVYGTRN
-146 RSTPGSLGP
+146 RSTQGSVGP

-163 QNKTFEHFA
+163 QNKTFEQFA
-172 ASGSMIL
+172 ASGSMML
-179 PMNLTGSGEPERLNT
+179 PRNLTGSGEPERLNA
-194 SAITGN
+194 SIITGN
-200 YFDTFGVRCALGRGF
+200 YFDTFGVRPALGRGF
-215 SLENEKSG
+215 SLENEKTG

-240 GDPNIINKTILLDG
+240 GDPNIVNKTINLDG

-260 GVMPADVVLPQP
+260 GVMPAEVVLPQP
-272 AQLWVPLNFDADPEM
+272 AQLWVPINFDADPEM

-295 LGIGRLKAG
+295 RGIGRLKEG
-304 VTLAQAQA
+304 VTLDQAQT

-317 AVQLE
+317 AAQLE
-322 RRFPDSNTG
+322 QQYPDSNTG
-331 WDLRLIPLREVLVGG
+331 WSLRLIPLREILVGG
-346 SRKMLFI
+346 SRTMLFI

-375 RGAARQKEIA
+375 RAAARQKEIA

-403 ESLLVAILG
+403 ESLLLAIFG

-422 GVKLLVSLSEDSI
+422 GVKLLVSLGEDNI

-461 FGLAPTFRTK
+461 FGLAPAIRTMK
-471 KQNLVDAL
+471 ENLVDAL
-479 KDGMRGGSEAT
+479 KDGIRGGSEAT
-490 LKNRTRSL
+490 VKNRTRSL

-507 VMLLIGAGLLIRS
+507 VMLLIAAGLLIRS

-537 TMRVDL
+537 TLRVDL
-543 PLQKYN
+543 PRQKYN

-556 FFEQLER
+556 FFEQLET
-563 RVAGLPGVEAVGFI
+563 RVAGLPGVEAVGLI
-577 TDLPFSGQSNQ
+577 TDLPLSGEARD
-588 MPFAVEGR
+588 MPYRVEGR
-596 PAVASDEAFPDF
+596 PATSDIAFVDF
-608 RRVNQNYLSAM
+608 RRVNKNYFSAM

-630 DQEVRERARVIIIS
+630 EQEVRQSDKAIVVS
-644 QSFVDS
+644 QAFVDS

-666 GSRNEPYEIIGIV
+666 GIRNEPYEIIGIV
-679 GDIRHQSLQ
+679 GDTRYQSLQ
-688 GEPSATMYIPTRAP
+688 GEPSATMYVPTRELLF
-702 VRVNLVIRTQGDPLS
+702 VNLVIRTQGDPLS
-717 LVAGVRKE
+717 LVGGVRKE

-736 AVRLMTEWVAMSAA
+736 AIRPMTEWVAMSAA

-804 LVVRQGMILAVLG
+804 LVVRQGMMLVLIG
-817 VVVGLAGALA
+817 VIVGLAGALA

-837 GVTERDPITFGVVAV
+837 GVTERDPITFVAV
-852 LLIAVAFIACFVPA
+852 AALLIVVAFISCFVPA
-866 RRATRVDPLIA
+866 HRATRIDPLIA

>member
-28 DEELRYHLERQIE
+28 NEELRYHLERQIE
-41 VNTAAGMPLE
+41 VNTAAGMSVE

-74 RRVRF
+74 RRVRL
-79 IEDLWQDLRFSV
+79 IEDLWRDFRFSL
-91 RSFSKRPGFTAIIL
+91 RSLLKRPGFTAIAL
-105 IALALGIGANTAIFS
+105 LALALGIGANTAIFS
-120 LVNAVILRPLPY
+120 LVNAVILQPLPY
-132 PDPDRLISVFGSRN
+132 RDPDRLISVYGTRN
-146 RSTPGSLGP
+146 RSTQGSVGP

-163 QNKTFEHFA
+163 QNKTFEQFA
-172 ASGSMIL
+172 ASGSMML
-179 PMNLTGSGEPERLNT
+179 PMNLTGSGEPERLNA
-194 SAITGN
+194 SIITGN
-200 YFDTFGVRCALGRGF
+200 YFDTFGVRPALGRGF
-215 SLENEKSG
+215 SLENEKTG

-240 GDPNIINKTILLDG
+240 GDPNIVNKTINLDG

-260 GVMPADVVLPQP
+260 GVMPAEVVLPQP
-272 AQLWVPLNFDADPEM
+272 AQLWVPINFDADPEM

-295 LGIGRLKAG
+295 RGIGRLKEG
-304 VTLAQAQA
+304 VTLDQAQT

-317 AVQLE
+317 AAQLE
-322 RRFPDSNTG
+322 QQYPDSNTG
-331 WDLRLIPLREVLVGG
+331 WSLRLIPLREILVGG
-346 SRKMLFI
+346 SRTMLFI

-375 RGAARQKEIA
+375 RAAARQKEIA

-403 ESLLVAILG
+403 ESLLLAIFG

-422 GVKLLVSLSEDSI
+422 GVKLLVSLGEDNI

-461 FGLAPTFRTK
+461 FGLAPAIRTMK
-471 KQNLVDAL
+471 ENLVDAL
-479 KDGMRGGSEAT
+479 KDGIRGGSEAT
-490 LKNRTRSL
+490 VKNRTRSL

-507 VMLLIGAGLLIRS
+507 VMLLIAAGLLIRS

-537 TMRVDL
+537 TLRVDL
-543 PLQKYN
+543 PRQKYN

-556 FFEQLER
+556 FFEQLET
-563 RVAGLPGVEAVGFI
+563 RVAGLPGVEAVGLI
-577 TDLPFSGQSNQ
+577 TDLPLSGEARD
-588 MPFAVEGR
+588 MPYRVEGR
-596 PAVASDEAFPDF
+596 PATSDIAFVDF
-608 RRVNQNYLSAM
+608 RRVNKNYFSAM

-630 DQEVRERARVIIIS
+630 EQEVRQSDKAIVVS
-644 QSFVDS
+644 QAFVDS

-666 GSRNEPYEIIGIV
+666 GIRNEPYEIIGIV
-679 GDIRHQSLQ
+679 GDTRYQSLQ
-688 GEPSATMYIPTRAP
+688 GEPSATMYVPTRELLF
-702 VRVNLVIRTQGDPLS
+702 VNLVIRTQGDPLS
-717 LVAGVRKE
+717 LVGGVRKE

-736 AVRLMTEWVAMSAA
+736 AIRPMTEWVAMSAA

-804 LVVRQGMILAVLG
+804 LVVRQGMMLALIG

-837 GVTERDPITFGVVAV
+837 GVTERDPITFVAV
-852 LLIAVAFIACFVPA
+852 AALLIVVAFISCFVPA
-866 RRATRVDPLIA
+866 HRATRIDPLIA